1 MSLPTPP
8 AGNPNDDLLRNLVDA
23 MRRVAEEAR
32 DGALARLRESV
43 AERTEQLKERDT
55 ARIAELR
62 EKAAQE
68 ISGIGEWE
76 RGEIERVRQEAVF
89 RVEAR
94 QRQLEEQL
102 AGMSATV
109 ESEVASIQ
117 ARVAA
122 YESEIG
128 AFFGQLS
135 EIDEPAA
142 FAAAAK
148 RMPHPPSL
156 DEPQAPALPAV
167 VPAEGGA
174 ASDGATAEAEA
185 AAQADAPAEADVPA
199 DALAD
204 ADGEAAEQPPGRDAE
219 LAAQLAELDA
229 KLATAETNGGEV
241 TTSILVTGLGS
252 FGAITSFKQALERA
266 DGVRNVSLGLAPAG
280 EEFVYRA
287 THAPGLD
294 LPATIRAIEGEGT
307 EIRETDGALRVLVS
321 HTG

>member
-1 MSLPTPP
+1 MSPPSTP
-8 AGNPNDDLLRNLVDA
+8 AGSPSDDLQRSLVDA

-32 DGALARLRESV
+32 DAEMARLRQSV
-43 AERTEQLKERDT
+43 QERTEQLKARDT
-55 ARIAELR
+55 ARIVELR
-62 EKAAQE
+62 ERAAQE
-68 ISGIGEWE
+68 IAGIGDWE
-76 RGEIERVRQEAVF
+76 RVEIERVRGEAVL

-94 QRQLEEQL
+94 RRQLEEQL
-102 AGMSATV
+102 AEMSATV
-109 ESEVASIQ
+109 ESEVANLQ
-117 ARVAA
+117 ARVAG
-122 YESEIG
+122 YEREIG

-135 EIDEPAA
+135 EISEPAA

-148 RMPHPPSL
+148 RMPHPASL
-156 DEPQAPALPAV
+156 DEPLAPALPAV
-167 VPAEGGA
+167 IPAEKGPT
-174 ASDGATAEAEA
+174 DAES
-185 AAQADAPAEADVPA
+185 APAEAPA
-199 DALAD
+199 
-204 ADGEAAEQPPGRDAE
+204 GRDAE

-229 KLATAETNGGEV
+229 RLSADDANGGEV

-294 LPATIRAIEGEGT
+294 LSAAIRAIEGEGT
-307 EIRETDGALRVLVS
+307 EIKETDGALRVLVS